1 MEKMHLL
8 LLLLTSL
15 VIMVVQAELY
25 LGTEDK
31 NPSRHFIGTA
41 ETKNACSANYFV
53 IYRFLDDIRCFLF
66 STTTQ

>member
-15 VIMVVQAELY
+15 VIMVQAELY
-25 LGTEDK
+25 LGTEEK

-41 ETKNACSANYFV
+41 ETKNA
-53 IYRFLDDIRCFLF
+53 
-66 STTTQ
+66 